1 MLIIFAKRSFLKAP
15 ACRNLFVSRYLQ
27 TNTLKRQT
35 IGMNSPPIHVVNYQR
50 HFSIWNLP
58 AKLLTASPLQRRL
71 ALVGLGG
78 FGLATMVVLGP
89 FIMVGLGGLAAFG
102 GFRLW
107 RLKQQLQHV
116 NQQDWPSY
124 VLQQLAQQ
132 QSFTGGLFGQGQRH
146 VQSEALRRFNT
157 WAHTEQ
163 GHTQLVDL
171 GIYPDSISQNVSMR
185 GSSSRSFSAPGQ
197 HKTEIKIEL
206 DMRNAP
212 GVVLVAKA
220 IIEKESNELQMKD
233 IQLVT
238 ASGYILSIP
247 LSAEQHQSRGGGRII
262 EGEFRD
268 V

>member
-1 MLIIFAKRSFLKAP
+1 MLAKRFAP
-15 ACRNLFVSRYLQ
+15 RAPIYRNLCISRSIQ
-27 TNTLKRQT
+27 TNTLKR
-35 IGMNSPPIHVVNYQR
+35 PIKGTRSTPLHIITYQR
-50 HFSIWNLP
+50 HFSIWTLP
-58 AKLLTASPLQRRL
+58 AKLLTASPLQRKL

-89 FIMVGLGGLAAFG
+89 FIMVGLGGLTAFG
-102 GFRLW
+102 AFRLW
-107 RLKQQLQHV
+107 RLRQQLQQV
-116 NQQDWPSY
+116 NQQDWPNY
-124 VLQQLAQQ
+124 ILQQLAQQ
-132 QSFTGGLFGQGQRH
+132 QEPFRAGLFGQGQRH

-163 GHTQLVDL
+163 GHAQLIDL
-171 GIYPDSISQNVSMR
+171 GIYPDHISQNVSMR

-220 IIEKESNELQMKD
+220 ILEKESNELQMKE

-247 LSAEQHQSRGGGRII
+247 LSAEQHQSQNGGRII